1 MLVVLPGWIEKVLK
15 QAKIDTG
22 KHKAH
27 STHSASTSQLFYNKD
42 IVLPRRKFSKDTIKT
57 NIIRFKRG

>member
-1 MLVVLPGWIEKVLK
+1 MLVVLSGWIEKVLK

-27 STHSASTSQLFYNKD
+27 STHSASTSNVKLEDHLFLAD
-42 IVLPRRKFSKDTIKT
+42 ILKTVMVKKIYMANVL
-57 NIIRFKRG
+57 